1 MATFNTKESA
11 TVVGSVQATTEI
23 FKTAILAKSST
34 KTVNNIKASP
44 AVRVLAKKLQLDI
57 NSITP
62 TGSFGTITIE
72 DVQQASNNYSKIAKE
87 NVDNI
92 DPNADGG
99 RATLHQTVDDGWVIL
114 HQTARSMAI
123 AMQKSHHEAVP
134 ATIFEDLILPHYKHD
149 DKFDITV
156 NLIQAIIFAATKEP
170 AINSWIM
177 QSNNNFKQKIF
188 NEINLGIAVDS
199 VDGLFV
205 PVIKNVAA
213 KTAKEIREELNLL
226 LEMIKTRS
234 LIPEQLQDATFILSN
249 FGKFAGRYAIPVI
262 VSPMAGILAV
272 GSLRQTMIVVDNV
285 AKASYMLPLSL
296 TFDHRVIT
304 GGQAARF
311 IKAILEFF
319 K

>member
-1 MATFNTKESA
+1 M
-11 TVVGSVQATTEI
+11 
-23 FKTAILAKSST
+23 
-34 KTVNNIKASP
+34 NNIKASP

-87 NVDNI
+87 NIDNI
-92 DPNADGG
+92 DPNAD
-99 RATLHQTVDDGWVIL
+99 DGWVTL

-134 ATIFEDLILPHYKHD
+134 ATIFEDLILPNYKHD
-149 DKFDITV
+149 DTFDITV

-170 AINSWIM
+170 AINSWVI

-205 PVIKNVAA
+205 PVIKNVAV

-226 LEMIKTRS
+226 LQMIKTRS

-272 GSLRQTMIVVDNV
+272 GSLRQTMVVVDNV